1 MLVDTHCHLDFE
13 TLSNELNDVVD
24 RAHKAG
30 VTRMVTISTLVRDMK
45 KLLDITERFEDVYCS
60 VGTHPSSSHEENDTT
75 VEKLLEF
82 AKNPKVVAIGEVGLD
97 YHYDDATPTEQKR
110 NFREHIVAARES
122 LLPLVIHTRDADN
135 DTCDILVEET
145 KKGKFPFI
153 LHSFS
158 SGEELAKTALE
169 LGGYISFSGILTFK
183 NAENVRQIAKTVP
196 IDRVLVE
203 TDSPYLAPVPFRGKT
218 NEPSFVKQTALILA
232 EVLGVP
238 FDELAKHTTENAFRV
253 FSKMK

>member
-1 MLVDTHCHLDFE
+1 M
-13 TLSNELNDVVD
+13 
-24 RAHKAG
+24 
-30 VTRMVTISTLVRDMK
+30 
-45 KLLDITERFEDVYCS
+45 
-60 VGTHPSSSHEENDTT
+60 
-75 VEKLLEF
+75 
-82 AKNPKVVAIGEVGLD
+82 
-97 YHYDDATPTEQKR
+97 
-110 NFREHIVAARES
+110 
-122 LLPLVIHTRDADN
+122 
-135 DTCDILVEET
+135 
-145 KKGKFPFI
+145 
-153 LHSFS
+153 
-158 SGEELAKTALE
+158 AKTALE